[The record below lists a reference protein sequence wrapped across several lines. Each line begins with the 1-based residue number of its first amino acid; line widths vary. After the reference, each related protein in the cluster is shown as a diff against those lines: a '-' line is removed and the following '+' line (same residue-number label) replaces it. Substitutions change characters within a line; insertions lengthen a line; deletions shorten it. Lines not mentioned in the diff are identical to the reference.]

1 MRWGRPPGRSARRC
15 TATAEDSRGLPPPAG
30 ACETRPPPS
39 PPSSSCTIPAPHA
52 LAVWALMLGDRA
64 PRLPCRLEALPGL
77 GMADSSSPHRSLLGG
92 PTPATRPGSVPV
104 TLPTLPCVLLCALS
118 MLQNSHASVLS
129 IPSTR
134 TPVPQF
140 MGLACLVHSPF
151 SNTISG
157 TWHLWTLNVC

>member
-1 MRWGRPPGRSARRC
+1 MCRC

-30 ACETRPPPS
+30 ACETRPPLS

-52 LAVWALMLGDRA
+52 PVVRALMLGEQLNHA
-64 PRLPCRLEALPGL
+64 SPLPCHLEALPGL
-77 GMADSSSPHRSLLGG
+77 GMANSSSPRRSLLRG
-92 PTPATRPGSVPV
+92 PALTTQPCGVPV
-104 TLPTLPCVLLCALS
+104 ILPTSPCVLLCTLS
-118 MLQNSHASVLS
+118 TLQNSHVSVLS